1 MIIKIFTR
9 KCSVAIL
16 LKGRDF
22 PPNFFPISNILL
34 VSVHCFNSQN
44 SMYTK
49 KKTHVWR
56 RKKTTTKK
64 TKRNNKKTVR
74 TLEDMFLNAKAVG
87 YADDA
92 LWRWNHQKT

>member
-49 KKTHVWR
+49 KKPMFGAA
-56 RKKTTTKK
+56 KKQQQKK
-64 TKRNNKKTVR
+64 QNGIIKKQ
-74 TLEDMFLNAKAVG
+74 
-87 YADDA
+87 YA
-92 LWRWNHQKT
+92 HSKTCS